1 MRVLIMSIGARVR
14 TLRKALGM
22 SQPKLAQ
29 LVGIKQPSL
38 SYIENNPSNEI
49 KQETLLALA
58 KHLHTNPQWLSTGK
72 GSPSKIEIPSID
84 QSEVLQ
90 VFNALSDSNQ
100 LAWLSIGRTLL
111 ETQADKP
118 KTLSPFKK
126 STATK

>member
-1 MRVLIMSIGARVR
+1 MSIGNRVR
-14 TLRKALGM
+14 TLRKALGL
-22 SQPKLAQ
+22 SQPKLAA

-72 GSPSKIEIPSID
+72 GSPSKSEIPSID

-90 VFNALSDSNQ
+90 LFNALSDVNKNS
-100 LAWLSIGRTLL
+100 WLSIGRLLL
-111 ETQADKP
+111 ESESDKP
-118 KTLSPFKK
+118 KALSPFKK
-126 STATK
+126 STA

>member
-1 MRVLIMSIGARVR
+1 MSIGIRVR

-58 KHLHTNPQWLSTGK
+58 KHLHTNPQWLSTGR
-72 GSPSKIEIPSID
+72 GSPAKTEIATID
-84 QSEVLQ
+84 QSEVINI
-90 VFNALSDSNQ
+90 FNALSDTNQ
-100 LAWLSIGRTLL
+100 SAWLSIGRTLL
-111 ETQADKP
+111 ETQANKP
-118 KTLSPFKK
+118 KSLSPFKK
-126 STATK
+126 STAAK